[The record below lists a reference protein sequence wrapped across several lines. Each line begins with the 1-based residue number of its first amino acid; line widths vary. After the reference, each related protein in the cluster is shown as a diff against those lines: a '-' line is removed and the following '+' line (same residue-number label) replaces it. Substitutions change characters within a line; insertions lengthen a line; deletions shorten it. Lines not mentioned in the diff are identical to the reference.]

1 MIRSVEPKELPD
13 YVPMAE
19 AFFNRMRLP
28 GVFDREHFIKTW
40 KDLIAGGHGF
50 ILSRFTNESPV
61 EAIGVMVLQDLFTG
75 APTAGTAFWFYK
87 HEPKGLEAGLLHD
100 HLEFD
105 CRQHGI
111 KHLHIAVANN
121 DRESKVSGH
130 LLDCGYKLDAMTY
143 RKDLCQ

>member
-1 MIRSVEPKELPD
+1 MIRAVEPKELPD
-13 YVPMAE
+13 YIPMAE

-28 GVFDREHFIKTW
+28 GVFHKEHFCKTW

-50 ILSRFTNESPV
+50 ILSRFTDNNPV
-61 EAIGVMVLQDLFTG
+61 EAIGVMVMQDVFTSD
-75 APTAGTAFWFYK
+75 PTAGSAFWFYK

-111 KHLHIAVANN
+111 KHLHIAIAKN
-121 DRESKVSGH
+121 DRESTVGGH
-130 LLDCGYKLDAMTY
+130 LLGCGYMLTDTTY
-143 RKDLCQ
+143 RKDF